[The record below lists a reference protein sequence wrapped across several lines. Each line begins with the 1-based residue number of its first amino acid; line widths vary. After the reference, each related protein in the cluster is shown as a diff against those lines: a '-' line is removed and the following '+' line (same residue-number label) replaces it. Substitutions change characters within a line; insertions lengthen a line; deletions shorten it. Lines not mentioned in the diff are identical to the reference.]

1 MKSIFEILARFVGP
15 VMLATALSV
24 FYYLDDQNTLTLNL
38 LKSQYTSDATYSQQY
53 TEYTTEGIES
63 VTDKQLRSLLVNGLD
78 YVVIIQNVQIQR
90 KFEIIFSEDNV
101 NVTSYAFT
109 TSNPD
114 GNRLGTSEG
123 LEAALACVRSGSYS
137 VVQEYDLAQ
146 NVRRVVFRKV

>member
-1 MKSIFEILARFVGP
+1 
-15 VMLATALSV
+15 MLATALSV
-24 FYYLDDQNTLTLNL
+24 FYYLDDQNMLTLNL
-38 LKSQYTSDATYSQQY
+38 LKSQYTSDATYSQRY

-101 NVTSYAFT
+101 SVTSYVFT

-123 LEAALACVRSGSYS
+123 LEAVLACVRSGSYS
-137 VVQEYDLAQ
+137 VTQEYDLAH